1 MIKNNYFINEKYNY
15 YDIIYHRNKITRSI
29 FSLTIIFN
37 NRLILEVNMKA
48 LRKAHFCGKALYNML
63 ESGFSALFFK
73 SMAINYTILLK
84 PCSDV
89 KTIFQ
94 F

>member
-1 MIKNNYFINEKYNY
+1 
-15 YDIIYHRNKITRSI
+15 
-29 FSLTIIFN
+29 
-37 NRLILEVNMKA
+37 MKS

-63 ESGFSALFFK
+63 ESGFSALLFE

-89 KTIFQ
+89 KTIFPVLTEMSSISQ
-94 F
+94 TPVALYIKL